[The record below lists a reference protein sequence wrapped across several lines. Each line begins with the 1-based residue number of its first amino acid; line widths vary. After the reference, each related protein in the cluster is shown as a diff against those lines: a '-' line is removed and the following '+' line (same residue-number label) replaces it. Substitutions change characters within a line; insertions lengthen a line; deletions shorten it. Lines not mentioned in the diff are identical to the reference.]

1 MQKGWRSMAK
11 ELTKQDIFALGI
23 SLGYQTGNVA
33 IARDTVDALI
43 EAWKELQ
50 RRKLEELRD
59 ATR

>member
-1 MQKGWRSMAK
+1 MANK
-11 ELTKQDIFALGI
+11 ELTTQDIFALEI

-50 RRKLEELRD
+50 RRKLEEEKD